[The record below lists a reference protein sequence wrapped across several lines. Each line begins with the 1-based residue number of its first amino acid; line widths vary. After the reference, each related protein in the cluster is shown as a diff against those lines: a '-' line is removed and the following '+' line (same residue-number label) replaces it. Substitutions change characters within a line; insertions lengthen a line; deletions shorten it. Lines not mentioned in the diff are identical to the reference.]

1 MNNKNGFEFPGSD
14 ASGRG
19 QHGLVRRGNPEADS
33 QLSVRSGNPNAPQV
47 RPVQEIA
54 FVDEAKN
61 EIGSVKPQAD
71 AFGKPVHR
79 TGRAPSKSISAGSGK
94 GDKTPK
100 KKKKLKKV
108 LIAIASVV
116 LVLVALCLGVAF
128 YFLGK
133 IHTID
138 ENEAPVTIVD
148 ENGNTVR
155 IRDITQPTQH
165 EFISE
170 EHIHNFLLIGVDARS
185 TNQESWG
192 NSDVNVVMS
201 IDTQAGTI
209 KMISIARDCYAHIP
223 GYRDQKIN
231 AAMSIGGPELLQATI
246 EGCLRIEIDGYAFVN
261 FYNLA
266 EVIDSVGGVVVNVSQ
281 TEATANHGL
290 NMCLDELGYSN
301 EHVTSYGDVWLNGH
315 QAVAYGRIRYVGN
328 GDYERSER
336 QVEVLRSLL
345 DRFMDLSAM
354 DKLGAVDDIL
364 EMVSTNIP
372 KTELVGYVVDFLP
385 SLDDPTIQYLQL
397 PIVDPN
403 DQYNSCFNIHS
414 QGEWSIRPNWNAEIP
429 FVQEFFYGEQTVF
442 DEVPEIAE
450 SPALS
455 ECPTPDTLPVESLLR

>member
-1 MNNKNGFEFPGSD
+1 MANKNDFEFPGSD
-14 ASGRG
+14 ESGRE
-19 QHGLVRRGNPEADS
+19 HGLVRRGNGEAGSQMTVRSADS
-33 QLSVRSGNPNAPQV
+33 NAPQV
-47 RPVQEIA
+47 RPAGEIS
-54 FVDEAKN
+54 FGDEAKN

-71 AFGKPVHR
+71 AFTKPVHR
-79 TGRAPSKSISAGSGK
+79 TGRAPVRNLFEEDK
-94 GDKTPK
+94 GNK
-100 KKKKLKKV
+100 KKGKKNKKFKKV

-116 LVLVALCLGVAF
+116 LALIAGCFLLVFHYLN
-128 YFLGK
+128 K

-148 ENGNTVR
+148 ESGNTVR
-155 IRDITQPTQH
+155 IADITQPTQH
-165 EFISE
+165 ELINE
-170 EHIHNFLLIGVDARS
+170 DHIHNFLLIGVDSRS
-185 TNQESWG
+185 ASSGSFG

-209 KMISIARDCYAHIP
+209 KMITIARDCYAHIP

-231 AAMSIGGPELLQATI
+231 AAMSIGGPELLQATV
-246 EGCLRIEIDGYAFVN
+246 EGCLRIEIDGYACVN

-266 EVIDSVGGVVVNVSQ
+266 DVIDSVGGVVVNVSQ
-281 TEATANHGL
+281 TEANANHGL
-290 NMCLDELGYSN
+290 NMCLDELGYTN
-301 EHVTSYGDVWLNGH
+301 EHVTTYGDVWLNGH

-364 EMVSTNIP
+364 EMISTNIP

-397 PIVDPN
+397 PIADPE
-403 DQYNSCFNIHS
+403 DQSNRCFNIHDV
-414 QGEWSIRPNWNAEIP
+414 GEWSIRPNWNAMIP

-455 ECPTPDTLPVESLLR
+455 SCPTPDTLPVDSLLR